1 MFLHLLT
8 TWDFENQLCCA
19 DLERPGHNNNGLPI
33 ICLLLRQQQLHPR
46 SVTYPLKNDGWNTSF
61 LLGWYICRG
70 YLNLPGS
77 TASVVYR
84 TPGHGLQ
91 DFPGS
96 WPGTFQSLKRIPMV
110 KAHWENEMQQIA
122 GDLVNLWPSFH
133 CTWCLFFA
141 LDNLVGNIGPIDS
154 KQLTSAATQWQWLPA
169 WVFWPIVA
177 AMVQEPCQCPPVQH
191 AAMPSVGTT

>member
-1 MFLHLLT
+1 MVQWWFIDFILPSYYMFLHLLT

-19 DLERPGHNNNGLPI
+19 DLEGPEHNSNKLPI

-61 LLGWYICRG
+61 LLGWYIFRG
-70 YLNLPGS
+70 YVNLPRS

-122 GDLVNLWPSFH
+122 GDLGTYGQAFIV
-133 CTWCLFFA
+133 
-141 LDNLVGNIGPIDS
+141 LDVCFLLSTIWW
-154 KQLTSAATQWQWLPA
+154 AT
-169 WVFWPIVA
+169 
-177 AMVQEPCQCPPVQH
+177 
-191 AAMPSVGTT
+191 